1 MLDQAVETIQVP
13 VQTKLHRLT
22 IHKPFGP
29 VYVNGDLARLV
40 QSLGNILH
48 NAPKYT
54 DPGGEIEV
62 DVQESNGDHDFTG
75 APGQTRSCPRELGLS
90 ATRCYIEGLAHRLG
104 YREPIVC
111 SPLPPRCFHYCDQR
125 RL

>member
-1 MLDQAVETIQVP
+1 MLDQAVETIQVL

-48 NAPKYT
+48 NAAKYT

-62 DVQESNGDHDFTG
+62 DVQESNGDLTISLVRRDKPG
-75 APGQTRSCPRELGLS
+75 AARVSWGSP
-90 ATRCYIEGLAHRLG
+90 RLG
-104 YREPIVC
+104 ATSKALLTGSDIENR
-111 SPLPPRCFHYCDQR
+111 
-125 RL
+125 